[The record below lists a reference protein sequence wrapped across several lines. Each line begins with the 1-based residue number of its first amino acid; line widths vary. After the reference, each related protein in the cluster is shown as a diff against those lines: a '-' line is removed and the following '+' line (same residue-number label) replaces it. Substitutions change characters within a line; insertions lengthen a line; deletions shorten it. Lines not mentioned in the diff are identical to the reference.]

1 METLRIYLV
10 LPLYHEFLNSKNY
23 PKLHSPFCKTV
34 LGLEM
39 IPLKIVSGWFA
50 KTSTE
55 YFERLVEIFK
65 DVIRYYLHFEIA
77 KICHP
82 ASKQVIYEQNFFI
95 CLNMLSLLYHINHQ
109 QREKS
114 HKVPYELFHISEIA
128 DYFEIRQDY
137 VQWCIDMNVSNF
149 RMYMYCSYITLSFVC
164 LCSQIASICVII
176 HLYLMRQQRCH
187 CYKQIKPF
195 KCTMPCRMLPINQY

>member
-1 METLRIYLV
+1 MTNDLLKSLSLKPADVETLRIYLV

-23 PKLHSPFCKTV
+23 PKLHSPFCKTI

-137 VQWCIDMNVSNF
+137 VQWCIDMNVSIF
-149 RMYMYCSYITLSFVC
+149 ICLFIVTFVDY
-164 LCSQIASICVII
+164 
-176 HLYLMRQQRCH
+176 YLLFAV
-187 CYKQIKPF
+187 K
-195 KCTMPCRMLPINQY
+195 